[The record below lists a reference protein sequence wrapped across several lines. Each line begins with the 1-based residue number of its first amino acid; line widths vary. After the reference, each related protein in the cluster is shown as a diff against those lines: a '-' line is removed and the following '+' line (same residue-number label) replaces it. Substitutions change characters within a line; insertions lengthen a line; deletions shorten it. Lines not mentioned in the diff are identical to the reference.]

1 MANPQ
6 VVGLTSKL
14 NYIKTLI
21 DKNFSYFNLII
32 SKVIYLKTIFTRF
45 TFYIFTVVT
54 LQKNAEY

>member
-32 SKVIYLKTIFTRF
+32 SKVIYLKTIFTSF